1 MEYVVDREPKM
12 EFPHPGEMLHED
24 VLPAMGLSI
33 SRAAREMG
41 VSRQHLHRIL
51 SGTHPITP
59 DMALRLGK
67 LCGNGAPFWLRLQ
80 MAHDLS
86 ARAAALEDELAR
98 IPTYTAA

>member
-1 MEYVVDREPKM
+1 
-12 EFPHPGEMLHED
+12 
-24 VLPAMGLSI
+24 
-33 SRAAREMG
+33 
-41 VSRQHLHRIL
+41 VSGAFWKKDFGRRHLHRIL